1 MHIRKPLAEELPS
14 LRTLFIS
21 LLGAIVVLAVLTFTV
36 ILPAERGFDPS
47 GIGAKLDLTRMGQLK
62 AALASDDAPRDGRP
76 SRQDQMSVAVFP
88 GQGKE
93 VKMEMLKGYKASY
106 SWTAT
111 GPLYHDTH
119 GDIYADPEV
128 YLSYSVEESVS
139 SDSGDIT
146 ALYGGFHGWYWLNRS
161 NKIVTIELVTEGEY
175 IGVGEK

>member
-14 LRTLFIS
+14 LRTLLIS

-62 AALASDDAPRDGRP
+62 AALASDDAP
-76 SRQDQMSVAVFP
+76 MSVAVFP